1 MQRLWPFLV
10 EIRDGKNEVE
20 RNLGEAGS
28 PSSIARN
35 LKIESIV
42 FRDGKRKVFARF
54 VSLISK

>member
-28 PSSIARN
+28 PSSVARN

-42 FRDGKRKVFARF
+42 FRDGK
-54 VSLISK
+54 